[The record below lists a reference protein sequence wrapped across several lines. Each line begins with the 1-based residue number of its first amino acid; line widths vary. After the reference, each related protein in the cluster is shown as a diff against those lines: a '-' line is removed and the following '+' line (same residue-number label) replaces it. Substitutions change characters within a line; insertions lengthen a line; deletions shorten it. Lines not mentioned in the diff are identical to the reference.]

1 MISDGYVVSLRTA
14 VLRVLDEMDD
24 FFKDLGFEVYDII
37 KYQVDKFANDD
48 SRYAVRVKKEYGD
61 GFVRNGLLKT
71 LS

>member
-24 FFKDLGFEVYDII
+24 FFKDLGFDVYDII